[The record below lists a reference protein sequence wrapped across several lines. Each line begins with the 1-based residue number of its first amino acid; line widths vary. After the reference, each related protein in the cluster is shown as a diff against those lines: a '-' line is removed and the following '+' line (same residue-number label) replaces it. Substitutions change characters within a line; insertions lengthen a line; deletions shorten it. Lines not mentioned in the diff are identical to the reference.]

1 MFYGVRSLVTVQCRT
16 AMLRNSDHR
25 ARRSMRVAVSASTL
39 LVVLAFAAGCGAE
52 RSTSAYCKAY
62 NSGFDRIKSDYPDVD
77 QYSQSKNPFLLLIRT
92 TSALGDIIALIGDMA
107 KAAPDDIQTD
117 TQRVHDSM
125 QKQLDLVGGSG
136 GAAATGDW
144 KSLVGG
150 LGSSIVDSLASA
162 GAYNRM
168 DGYIVANCG
177 GKHMFSAS
185 PQA

>member
-1 MFYGVRSLVTVQCRT
+1 MFDGAWALGTLQCRT
-16 AMLRNSDHR
+16 AMLRNGDHKI
-25 ARRSMRVAVSASTL
+25 RRPMRLAVAACMLIASL
-39 LVVLAFAAGCGAE
+39 VLATGCGTE
-52 RSTSAYCKAY
+52 RSTASYCKAY
-62 NSGFDRIKSDYPDVD
+62 KSGFDRIKSDYPDVD
-77 QYSQSKNPFLLLIRT
+77 QYSHSKNPFLLLIRT

-107 KAAPDDIQTD
+107 KVAPDDIQTD

-125 QKQLDLVGGSG
+125 KKQLDMVGETG
-136 GAAATGDW
+136 GAAATGDL

-150 LGSSIVDSLASA
+150 IGSSIVDSIASA

-168 DGYIVANCG
+168 DGYIVTNCG

>member
-1 MFYGVRSLVTVQCRT
+1 MPIAVGVCTLIASLTFATGCGTER
-16 AMLRNSDHR
+16 
-25 ARRSMRVAVSASTL
+25 SAS
-39 LVVLAFAAGCGAE
+39 
-52 RSTSAYCKAY
+52 SYCKAY

-77 QYSQSKNPFLLLIRT
+77 QYSRSKNPFLLVIRT

-117 TQRVHDSM
+117 TRRVHDSM
-125 QKQLDLVGGSG
+125 QKQLDLVGGNG
-136 GAAATGDW
+136 GAAATGNW
-144 KSLVGG
+144 KSLAGG
-150 LGSSIVDSLASA
+150 IGSSIVDSIASA

-185 PQA
+185 PQT